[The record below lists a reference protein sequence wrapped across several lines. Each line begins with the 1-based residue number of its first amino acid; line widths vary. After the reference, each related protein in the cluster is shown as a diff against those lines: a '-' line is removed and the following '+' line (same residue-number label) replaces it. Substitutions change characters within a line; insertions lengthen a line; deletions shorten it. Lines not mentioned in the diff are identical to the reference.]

1 MLTMFNPR
9 TPSAMEGNKRAGF
22 IVLVAFV
29 ILASVYFYN
38 EQNNA
43 FKYILKT
50 RRPLYSLP
58 AIKAKQSFVASQTG
72 DKAVGKCDKECSRF
86 QDLAR
91 NWD

>member
-1 MLTMFNPR
+1 MLINP
-9 TPSAMEGNKRAGF
+9 TAIDAMEGHELRTVF
-22 IVLVAFV
+22 TLLITIV
-29 ILASVYFYN
+29 ILAMAYFYS
-38 EQNNA
+38 EQNA
-43 FKYILKT
+43 FRFLLDT
-50 RRPLYSLP
+50 GRPLYSLP